1 MSNQIGYVRTGYLL
15 VSELIYSVSET
26 KTVDVSNR

>member
-1 MSNQIGYVRTGYLL
+1 MSIVGYVWTEYLL